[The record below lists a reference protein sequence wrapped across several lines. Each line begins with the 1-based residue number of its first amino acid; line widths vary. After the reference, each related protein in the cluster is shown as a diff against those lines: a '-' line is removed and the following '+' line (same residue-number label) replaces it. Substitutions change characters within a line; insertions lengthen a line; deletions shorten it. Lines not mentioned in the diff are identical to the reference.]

1 MTQQFPGILS
11 LFSSIDGAVTLSPL
25 IVLAVAGFFTVVGVI
40 ITLLFE
46 YHWKMYAIDK
56 TEILR
61 VRFWYY
67 VGTAVFG
74 GGMLISALV
83 YFLMI

>member
-1 MTQQFPGILS
+1 MTQQFPGIVPFL
-11 LFSSIDGAVTLSPL
+11 SSIDGAITLSPL
-25 IVLAVAGFFTVVGVI
+25 IVISIAGAFVVVGVI

-46 YHWKMYAIDK
+46 YHWKTYTIDK
-56 TEILR
+56 AEMLR

-74 GGMLISALV
+74 GGMLLSALA
-83 YFLMI
+83 YFLMA